1 MVIVDE
7 DNKSLLVVVPDDQLS
22 LAIGRQG
29 QNVRLASKLLG
40 WRIDVKS
47 ESRYAKLEEA
57 GYRSLLEIPGV
68 NEALADKLYDKSITS
83 AADLAAAQPEEI
95 DIPGLEPEQAAQ
107 LVAEAQQYDNS
118 TPDNDDGQAG
128 REETA
133 VDQKAGG
140 GNDTVKIY
148 ELAKEA
154 DVKSKELADRL
165 IDLGYDIK
173 GLNSSVDSETA
184 DKIRKEVLG
193 L

>member
-1 MVIVDE
+1 
-7 DNKSLLVVVPDDQLS
+7 VPDDQLS

-68 NEALADKLYDKSITS
+68 NEALADKLYDRSITS
-83 AADLAAAQPEEI
+83 AAELAAAKAEEL

-107 LVAEAQQYDNS
+107 LVAEAQQYKNS
-118 TPDNDDGQAG
+118 TPNNDAELAD
-128 REETA
+128 RDKTA
-133 VDQKAGG
+133 VDRKAGG
-140 GNDTVKIY
+140 GDDSVKIY
-148 ELAKEA
+148 ELAREA
-154 DVKSKELADRL
+154 EVKSTELADKL

-173 GLNSSVDSETA
+173 GFNSSVDSETA
-184 DKIRKEVLG
+184 DKIRKEILG